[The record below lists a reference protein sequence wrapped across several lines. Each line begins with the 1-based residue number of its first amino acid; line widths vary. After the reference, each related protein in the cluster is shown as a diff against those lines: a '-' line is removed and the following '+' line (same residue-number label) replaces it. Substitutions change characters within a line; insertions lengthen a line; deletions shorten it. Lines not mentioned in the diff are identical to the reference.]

1 MKTLLILSLCFTV
14 VASRYSPTWESVDS
28 RPIPQWYNDAKIGI
42 FMHWGVFSVPSFG
55 TEWFWNRWKSGDPS
69 FVNFVKNNYR
79 PNWTYADF
87 ARDFTTEFFNPDDW
101 AELFKASGAKYV
113 VLTSKHHEGFTNWPS
128 NVSFNWNSKAVGPNK
143 DLVGMLA
150 DSIRAKTDIHFGS
163 KALPELYELVMNY
176 KPEVIWS
183 DGDWEASSAYWNSTE
198 FLAWLYNDSPVKD
211 TVAVND
217 RWGNDATCKHGGYY
231 TCSDRFNPG
240 TIQKHKFENAMTI
253 DRSSWGYRREAK
265 LEDYLTIETLLET
278 LAQTVS
284 CNGNLLMNIGPTKD
298 GRIIP
303 IFEERLRQM
312 GKWLGVNG
320 DAIYESRPWKRA
332 NDTMTKRVYYTMK
345 PDAVYATFFNW
356 PMNGQLMLKS
366 VTPMPNTKVSLLG
379 YSGNLMFKNLDNQGI
394 SVSIPALNPSQ
405 IPTPWAWLS
414 RLSSYMKEMLH
425 TFRAVVLDKLNSVQ
439 SFLIDNL
446 SQVTGRDIQSLI
458 DDNGNA
464 FKVIL
469 GSSVCIVIAIYIS
482 RRKRKISKEIPGP
495 AGWPIVG
502 NYFDNRDAEF
512 HNRIDQ
518 WAKQFQG
525 IFQVNLLSKKH
536 IVVTSLKGLQECL
549 LEKSTDYA
557 GRSETFRLS
566 LSYDLPNDLI
576 FTSFSPEWNA
586 RKKLAMKSMKMYGE
600 GLEDLERVTDQVLD
614 DFFKNIDEKQGQP
627 WVINEDIINC
637 FVNIIFTLALGKRLP
652 WNDPAIGFLK
662 KNFDAATPSQISP
675 EGIILDIFP
684 FLWKMNFPSKI
695 CSDLQK
701 GLDANKWFKNEI
713 DEQLKT
719 FEANKPRG
727 YLDLFYQEY
736 LNEQKLDSKTK
747 ISYPQL
753 VMMTIQ
759 TLIAGYA
766 TTATAVTCFIQLML
780 RYPEIQEKIYHE
792 IIDNVG
798 NDRRPNINDKNNHH
812 YLMATIYELLRF
824 TSHVPFSVHKS
835 IKNTTLLGYE
845 IPKNTTL
852 ITFFWGL
859 HHDEKIFPEPYKFK
873 PERYLEENG
882 EFVAPGHPCRK
893 ALFAFGAGRRVCLG
907 ETLAKNRLFLVIGA
921 LVQNYKFLP
930 GNGKDIGEDVDP
942 RDYKFGIVLNPGDL
956 NVRMIRRNG
965 KT

>member
-1 MKTLLILSLCFTV
+1 MATFGDSLLYGKLINLQEFINRISTIV
-14 VASRYSPTWESVDS
+14 
-28 RPIPQWYNDAKIGI
+28 
-42 FMHWGVFSVPSFG
+42 
-55 TEWFWNRWKSGDPS
+55 TEDIKSIYEE
-69 FVNFVKNNYR
+69 N
-79 PNWTYADF
+79 
-87 ARDFTTEFFNPDDW
+87 
-101 AELFKASGAKYV
+101 KYV
-113 VLTSKHHEGFTNWPS
+113 S
-128 NVSFNWNSKAVGPNK
+128 
-143 DLVGMLA
+143 
-150 DSIRAKTDIHFGS
+150 
-163 KALPELYELVMNY
+163 
-176 KPEVIWS
+176 
-183 DGDWEASSAYWNSTE
+183 
-198 FLAWLYNDSPVKD
+198 
-211 TVAVND
+211 
-217 RWGNDATCKHGGYY
+217 
-231 TCSDRFNPG
+231 
-240 TIQKHKFENAMTI
+240 
-253 DRSSWGYRREAK
+253 
-265 LEDYLTIETLLET
+265 LTI
-278 LAQTVS
+278 
-284 CNGNLLMNIGPTKD
+284 
-298 GRIIP
+298 
-303 IFEERLRQM
+303 
-312 GKWLGVNG
+312 
-320 DAIYESRPWKRA
+320 
-332 NDTMTKRVYYTMK
+332 
-345 PDAVYATFFNW
+345 
-356 PMNGQLMLKS
+356 
-366 VTPMPNTKVSLLG
+366 VSLSACSLALAFQK
-379 YSGNLMFKNLDNQGI
+379 YSKRNSEKKIQGPFK
-394 SVSIPALNPSQ
+394 
-405 IPTPWAWLS
+405 
-414 RLSSYMKEMLH
+414 
-425 TFRAVVLDKLNSVQ
+425 
-439 SFLIDNL
+439 
-446 SQVTGRDIQSLI
+446 
-458 DDNGNA
+458 
-464 FKVIL
+464 
-469 GSSVCIVIAIYIS
+469 
-482 RRKRKISKEIPGP
+482 
-495 AGWPIVG
+495 WPIVG
-502 NYFDNRDAEF
+502 NYFQNRHLPIHQRFTKWAEEYGGVA
-512 HNRIDQ
+512 I
-518 WAKQFQG
+518 
-525 IFQVNLLSKKH
+525 VNFLGKKFIIASSYEAVH
-536 IVVTSLKGLQECL
+536 EVL
-549 LEKSTDYA
+549 LEKSTDFA
-557 GRSETFRLS
+557 GRLEPFRIA

-759 TLIAGYA
+759 TLVAGYA

-780 RYPEIQEKIYHE
+780 RYPEIQEKIYQE

-812 YLMATIYELLRF
+812 YLMASIYELLRF
-824 TSHVPFSVHKS
+824 ISHVPMAGHRA
-835 IKNTTLLGYE
+835 IKNTTLLGYKV
-845 IPKNTTL
+845 PKDHKV
-852 ITFFWGL
+852 FVSMWGL

-930 GNGKDIGEDVDP
+930 GNGKDVGEDVDP